1 MQLCEQFQVFLIFI
15 LLVQPP
21 CRKGVE
27 DTDPGADSASAGPLW
42 DPLPALEFFARRC
55 ETF

>member
-1 MQLCEQFQVFLIFI
+1 MQLYEQFQVFLIFI

-27 DTDPGADSASAGPLW
+27 DTDPGADSASTGPLW
-42 DPLPALEFFARRC
+42 DPLPTLEFFARPC